1 MVLLLLLKEIKTDAH
16 AFEKGSCF
24 IYRGSIRIKIQMIY
38 RLHRWSIH
46 SELEED
52 SWRPC
57 VFVCV
62 CMWASC
68 VCDSFGREG
77 ESPWM
82 HLQPPPHPPLRS
94 PAQWLSPFFPTTC
107 VGTKHGWVSNTALR
121 KWTQA
126 AAAAPHPF
134 EIVHVS
140 GLHRSAYEC
149 QVVDFCR
156 LLVSLVWLNEQLKG
170 KKQENAFNNSTKTQ
184 KKCFSL
190 TVRWFC
196 QRAMCP

>member
-1 MVLLLLLKEIKTDAH
+1 MPLKKDRVLFTEVP
-16 AFEKGSCF
+16 
-24 IYRGSIRIKIQMIY
+24 
-38 RLHRWSIH
+38 
-46 SELEED
+46 SELKYKWFID
-52 SWRPC
+52 STGGAFIQSSRRTVGGPVCLC
-57 VFVCV
+57 VFVCEHH
-62 CMWASC
+62 

-107 VGTKHGWVSNTALR
+107 VGTKHGWVSNTALH
-121 KWTQA
+121 KWAQA

-156 LLVSLVWLNEQLKG
+156 LLASLVWLNEQLKG
-170 KKQENAFNNSTKTQ
+170 KKTRKWFNNSTKTH